1 MSRAP
6 SSTDRRIAL
15 GLGLLTFVVLWA
27 TERPVGFVRDE
38 SVYFAAAEQ
47 FARWWALLLHRP
59 AVALSDGVI
68 TQAFEF
74 NHEHPMLMKS
84 LFGWSHALFHGMLGW
99 VRPAAGFRLPAFAVA
114 ALIPALLHAWGSA
127 LWGRRA
133 GLFAAVSF
141 FLVPRHFFH
150 AHLSCFDMPVA
161 AMWLLVV
168 YLFWRAQEDLR
179 FAPWTGLAFGLALA
193 TKHNAFFLPVV
204 LTPFGVL
211 AAWRVAGDEGRRVLL
226 RMGGA
231 AVAFLVYLALLII
244 VEGRDGLLKSW
255 QLLSPQTFG
264 LVALVVLLTAL
275 ALQLRQRDA
284 GGFLRL
290 APLVAMGLLG
300 PAVFYLHWPWLW
312 YHPVDR
318 LAWYFDF
325 HATHVHYAWTYFGD
339 VLRAPPFPPAY
350 VLVVTALTLP
360 VSLLL
365 PMGVGL
371 LRTGLRTLGDVVPA
385 LGRRVGRGGETE
397 WLLGVNAL
405 FSIVLIGLPNVP
417 HFGGVKHWLPSMPFL
432 ALLAGRE
439 FDRAAAGLVSALK
452 LAPHRATAASLALGA
467 IVLLPAL
474 TLTVHV
480 HPYGTSAYG
489 ELAGGAPGAAS
500 LGLQRQ
506 YWSNNVT
513 GVLPWIDAN
522 ARPGARVWLHEVNG
536 LSFRDYQRNDMVRAD
551 VLPAGGPEDA
561 DLAAVQY
568 HQEFREQEVLVW
580 QAFGTWVPST
590 GLYLDETP
598 QVVVY
603 RRSAGL
609 TGALLRERGE
619 P

>member
-6 SSTDRRIAL
+6 SPTDRRIAL
-15 GLGLLTFVVLWA
+15 GLGLLAFVVLWA

-47 FARWWALLLHRP
+47 FSRWWALLFHRP
-59 AVALSDGVI
+59 GSALSDAVI
-68 TQAFEF
+68 TQAFDF

-84 LFGWSHALFHGMLGW
+84 LFGWSHALFHGLLGW

-114 ALIPALLHAWGSA
+114 ALIPALLHAWGST

-133 GLFAAVSF
+133 GLFAALSF
-141 FLVPRHFFH
+141 FVVPRQFFH

-168 YLFWRAQEDLR
+168 YLFWRAEEDLR
-179 FAPWTGLAFGLALA
+179 LAPWTGLAFGLALA

-204 LTPFGVL
+204 LTPFGVVS
-211 AAWRVAGDEGRRVLL
+211 AWRAAGEEGRRELRRMAKATVLFL
-226 RMGGA
+226 AYVELLLLLNGRSWI
-231 AVAFLVYLALLII
+231 VA
-244 VEGRDGLLKSW
+244 SW

-264 LVALVVLLTAL
+264 VVALVVGL
-275 ALQLRQRDA
+275 AVLSFQLRQRDPA
-284 GGFLRL
+284 AFVRL
-290 APLVAMGLLG
+290 APLVAMGLIG
-300 PAVFYLHWPWLW
+300 PVVFYVHWPWLW
-312 YHPVDR
+312 FHPVDR

-325 HATHVHYAWTYFGD
+325 HATHVHYAWTYFND
-339 VLRAPPFPPAY
+339 VLRAPPFPLPY
-350 VLVVTALTLP
+350 VLVITALTLP
-360 VSLLL
+360 VSLLF
-365 PMGVGL
+365 PMAVGL
-371 LRTGLRTLGDVVPA
+371 LRTLGRTLGDLVPA
-385 LGRRVGRGGETE
+385 LRRRVAAGGETE
-397 WLLGVNAL
+397 WLLGVNTL
-405 FSIVLIGLPNVP
+405 FSIGLISLPDVP

-439 FDRAAAGLVSALK
+439 FDRAAASLSSALR
-452 LAPHRATAASLALGA
+452 LAPHNTRVMSVALGA
-467 IVLLPAL
+467 VVLLPAL

-489 ELAGGAPGAAS
+489 ELAGGIPGAAS

-513 GVLPWIDAN
+513 GVLPWIDAS
-522 ARPGARVWLHEVNG
+522 ARRGARVWLHEVNG
-536 LSFRDYQRNDMVRAD
+536 LSFRDYQRNDMLRAD
-551 VLPAGGPEDA
+551 VVPAGGPEDA

-580 QAFGTWVPST
+580 QAFGRWIPST

-603 RRSAGL
+603 RRDA
-609 TGALLRERGE
+609 

>member
-6 SSTDRRIAL
+6 TQTDRRIAL
-15 GLGLLTFVVLWA
+15 ALGLVAFTVLWA

-47 FARWWALLLHRP
+47 FARWWTLLLHRP
-59 AVALSDGVI
+59 GVALSDASI
-68 TQAFEF
+68 SQAFDF

-84 LFGWSHALFHGMLGW
+84 LFGWSQALFHTLLGW

-114 ALIPALLHAWGSA
+114 ALIPALLHLWGST

-141 FLVPRHFFH
+141 LLVPRHFFH
-150 AHLSCFDMPVA
+150 AHLACFDMPVA

-179 FAPWTGLAFGLALA
+179 LAPWTGLAFGLALA
-193 TKHNAFFLPVV
+193 TKHNAFFLPLV
-204 LTPFGVL
+204 LTPFGVM
-211 AAWRVAGDEGRRVLL
+211 AAWRGASAPGRLLLL
-226 RMGGA
+226 RMGQA
-231 AVAFLVYLALLII
+231 AVGFIAFLLLLLL
-244 VEGRDGLLKSW
+244 VLGRSGLVQSW
-255 QLLSPQTFG
+255 GLLSPQTFG
-264 LVALVVLLTAL
+264 VVALVAGLAAL
-275 ALQLRQRDA
+275 AVRLRSADGA
-284 GGFLRL
+284 AFLRL
-290 APLVAMGLLG
+290 APLVAMGLVG

-325 HATHVHYAWTYFGD
+325 HATHVHYAWTYFGE
-339 VLRAPPFPPAY
+339 VLRAPPFPLPY
-350 VLVVTALTLP
+350 VFVVTALTLP

-371 LRTGLRTLGDVVPA
+371 LRTGARTLGDLVPA
-385 LGRRVGRGGETE
+385 LGRRVGPGGETE
-397 WLLGVNAL
+397 WLLGINAL
-405 FSIVLIGLPNVP
+405 FSILLISHPEVP

-439 FDRAAAGLVSALK
+439 FDRAARGLAAAM
-452 LAPHRATAASLALGA
+452 APRRSMAASAA
-467 IVLLPAL
+467 FASWVLLPAL
-474 TLTVHV
+474 MLTVHV

-489 ELAGGAPGAAS
+489 ELAGGIPGAAS

-513 GVLPWIDAN
+513 GVLPWIDAT
-522 ARPGARVWLHEVNG
+522 APGGARLWLHEVNG
-536 LSFRDYQRNDMVRAD
+536 LSFRDYQRNAMLRAD
-551 VLPAGGPEDA
+551 IVPAGGPEDA

-580 QAFGTWVPST
+580 QAFGTWVPSA

-603 RRSAGL
+603 RRSP
-609 TGALLRERGE
+609 R
-619 P
+619 

>member
-6 SSTDRRIAL
+6 SPTDRRIAL
-15 GLGLLTFVVLWA
+15 GLGLVAFAVLWA
-27 TERPVGFVRDE
+27 TERPVGFIRDE

-47 FARWWALLLHRP
+47 FSRWWSLLFHRP
-59 AVALSDGVI
+59 AAALSDGVI
-68 TQAFEF
+68 TQAFDF

-84 LFGWSHALFHGMLGW
+84 LFGWSHALFHGLLGW

-127 LWGRRA
+127 MWGRRA

-141 FLVPRHFFH
+141 FLVPRQFFH
-150 AHLSCFDMPVA
+150 AHLACFDMPVA
-161 AMWLLVV
+161 SMWLLVV

-179 FAPWTGLAFGLALA
+179 LAPWTGLAFGLALA

-211 AAWRVAGDEGRRVLL
+211 AAWRVAGEDGRRVLR

-231 AVAFLVYLALLII
+231 AAAFVVYTGLLLV
-244 VEGRDGLLKSW
+244 VEGRDGVVKSW

-264 LVALVVLLTAL
+264 VVALVVGL
-275 ALQLRQRDA
+275 ATLAFQLRRRDPGA
-284 GGFLRL
+284 FVRL

-300 PAVFYLHWPWLW
+300 PAVFYVHWPWLW

-339 VLRAPPFPPAY
+339 VLRAPPFPLPY
-350 VLVVTALTLP
+350 VFVITALTLP

-371 LRTGLRTLGDVVPA
+371 LRSGLRSVGDLVPP
-385 LGRRVGRGGETE
+385 LGRRVGPGGETE

-405 FSIVLIGLPNVP
+405 FSMLLISLPDVP

-432 ALLAGRE
+432 ALLAARE
-439 FDRAAAGLVSALK
+439 FDRAASGLSSVLK
-452 LAPHRATAASLALGA
+452 LTPHRATAASIVLGA
-467 IVLLPAL
+467 VVLLPAL

-489 ELAGGAPGAAS
+489 ELAGGIPGAAS

-522 ARPGARVWLHEVNG
+522 AQSRC
-536 LSFRDYQRNDMVRAD
+536 
-551 VLPAGGPEDA
+551 AGV
-561 DLAAVQY
+561 AA
-568 HQEFREQEVLVW
+568 
-580 QAFGTWVPST
+580 
-590 GLYLDETP
+590 
-598 QVVVY
+598 
-603 RRSAGL
+603 
-609 TGALLRERGE
+609 
-619 P
+619 

>member
-6 SSTDRRIAL
+6 APLDRRIAL
-15 GLGLLTFVVLWA
+15 GLGLVTFVVLWA

-47 FARWWALLLHRP
+47 FSRWWALLFHRP
-59 AVALSDGVI
+59 ALALSDAVI
-68 TQAFEF
+68 TQAFDF

-84 LFGWSHALFHGMLGW
+84 LFGWSHTLFYQTLGW
-99 VRPAAGFRLPAFAVA
+99 VRPAAGFRLPAFAIA
-114 ALIPALLHAWGSA
+114 ALIPTLLHLWGSV

-133 GLFAAVSF
+133 GLFAALSF
-141 FLVPRHFFH
+141 FVVPRQFFH
-150 AHLSCFDMPVA
+150 GHLACFDMPVA

-168 YLFWRAQEDLR
+168 YLFWRAEENSRL
-179 FAPWTGLAFGLALA
+179 APWTGVAFGLALA
-193 TKHNAFFLPVV
+193 TKHNAFFLPLV

-211 AAWRVAGDEGRRVLL
+211 AAWRSASTDGRRLLVRMGQVALAFIAYLGLVLL
-226 RMGGA
+226 VKGRSG
-231 AVAFLVYLALLII
+231 LVQ
-244 VEGRDGLLKSW
+244 SW

-264 LVALVVLLTAL
+264 VGALVASLGAL
-275 ALQLRQRDA
+275 S
-284 GGFLRL
+284 LRL
-290 APLVAMGLLG
+290 RRRDPAAFVPIAPLVAMGLIG
-300 PAVFYLHWPWLW
+300 PVVFYMHWPYLW
-312 YHPVDR
+312 YHPVER

-325 HATHVHYAWTYFGD
+325 HATHVHYAWTYFGQ
-339 VLRAPPFPPAY
+339 VLRAPPFPRAY
-350 VLVVTALTLP
+350 VFVVTAMTLP

-365 PMGVGL
+365 PMGAGIF
-371 LRTGLRTLGDVVPA
+371 RTGLRNLGDLIPA
-385 LGRRVGRGGETE
+385 LGRRFGRGGPTE

-405 FSIVLIGLPNVP
+405 FSILLISHPEVP

-439 FDRAAAGLVSALK
+439 FDRAAARLWSALG
-452 LAPHRATAASLALGA
+452 LTARRGAAASLAFGA
-467 IVLLPAL
+467 IVLLPAF

-489 ELAGGAPGAAS
+489 ELAGGIPGAAS

-506 YWSNNVT
+506 FWSNNVT

-522 ARPGARVWLHEVNG
+522 SRTGARVWLHEVNG
-536 LSFRDYQRNDMVRAD
+536 LSFRDYQRNDMLRKD
-551 VLPAGGPEDA
+551 VIPTNGPEDA

-580 QAFGTWVPST
+580 QAFGTWVPAT

-603 RRSAGL
+603 RRPP
-609 TGALLRERGE
+609 R
-619 P
+619 

>member
-15 GLGLLTFVVLWA
+15 GLGLLTFAVLWA

-47 FARWWALLLHRP
+47 FSRWWSLLFHRP
-59 AVALSDGVI
+59 ATALSDSVI
-68 TQAFEF
+68 TQAFDF

-84 LFGWSHALFHGMLGW
+84 LFGWSHALFHGRLGW

-114 ALIPALLHAWGSA
+114 ALIPALLHLWGSA
-127 LWGRRA
+127 LYGRRA
-133 GLFAAVSF
+133 GLFAAVCF
-141 FLVPRHFFH
+141 FLAPRHFFH

-168 YLFWRAQEDLR
+168 YLFWRAEEDLR

-211 AAWRVAGDEGRRVLL
+211 AAWQVAGEEGRRVLG
-226 RMGGA
+226 RVGRT
-231 AVAFLVYLALLII
+231 AVAFLAFLALLVV
-244 VEGRDGLLKSW
+244 VEGRDGLVKSW

-264 LVALVVLLTAL
+264 LVALVVGLTVL
-275 ALQLRQRDA
+275 ALQLRRHDPVAFVQ
-284 GGFLRL
+284 L

-300 PAVFYLHWPWLW
+300 PIVFYVHWPWLW

-318 LAWYFDF
+318 LAGYFEF
-325 HATHVHYAWTYFGD
+325 HATHVHYAWTYFGH
-339 VLRAPPFPPAY
+339 VLRAPPFPLPY
-350 VLVVTALTLP
+350 VLVITALTLP
-360 VSLLL
+360 VSLAL

-371 LRTGLRTLGDVVPA
+371 LRSGLRTLGALVPA
-385 LGRRVGRGGETE
+385 LGRRAGPGGTTE
-397 WLLGVNAL
+397 WLLLVNAL
-405 FSIVLIGLPNVP
+405 FSIGLISLPDVP

-432 ALLAGRE
+432 ALLAARE
-439 FDRAAAGLVSALK
+439 FDRAASGLSTVLK
-452 LAPHRATAASLALGA
+452 LTPHRATIASVLLGA
-467 IVLLPAL
+467 VVLLPAL

-489 ELAGGAPGAAS
+489 ELAGGTPGAAS

-513 GVLPWIDAN
+513 GVLPWIDAR
-522 ARPGARVWLHEVNG
+522 AQRGARVWLHEVNG
-536 LSFRDYQRNDMVRAD
+536 LSFRDYQRNDMLRAD
-551 VLPAGGPEDA
+551 VMPVGGPEDA
-561 DLAAVQY
+561 DLAAIQY

-580 QAFGTWVPST
+580 QAFGTWVPSA

-603 RRSAGL
+603 RRA
-609 TGALLRERGE
+609 AR
-619 P
+619 

>member
-6 SSTDRRIAL
+6 SPLDRRIAL
-15 GLGLLTFVVLWA
+15 GLGLVTFVVLWA

-47 FARWWALLLHRP
+47 FARWWALLFHAP
-59 AVALSDGVI
+59 ASALSDRGI
-68 TQAFEF
+68 SQAFDF

-84 LFGWSHALFHGMLGW
+84 LYGWSHALFHSTLGW

-114 ALIPALLHAWGSA
+114 ALIPALLHAWGSV

-133 GLFAAVSF
+133 GLFAALCF
-141 FLVPRHFFH
+141 FVVPRHFFH
-150 AHLSCFDMPVA
+150 AHLACFDMPVA
-161 AMWLLVV
+161 AMWFLVV
-168 YLFWRAQEDLR
+168 YLFWRAEEDLR
-179 FAPWTGLAFGLALA
+179 LAPWVGLAFGLALA

-204 LTPFGVL
+204 LTPFGVR
-211 AAWRVAGDEGRRVLL
+211 AAWRTAGADGRSVLV
-226 RMGGA
+226 RMAQA
-231 AVAFLVYLALLII
+231 ALAFLGYALL
-244 VEGRDGLLKSW
+244 VLVVRGREGLVQSW

-264 LVALVVLLTAL
+264 VVALVGGLVVLAVR
-275 ALQLRQRDA
+275 LRTVDPA
-284 GGFLRL
+284 AFVPI

-300 PAVFYLHWPWLW
+300 PAVFYVHWPWLW

-339 VLRAPPFPPAY
+339 VLRAPPFPLSY
-350 VLVVTALTLP
+350 VFVVTALTLP

-371 LRTGLRTLGDVVPA
+371 LRTAVRNLGDLVPA
-385 LGRRVGRGGETE
+385 LGRRFGRGGSAE

-405 FSIVLIGLPNVP
+405 FSIVLISLPDVP

-439 FDRAAAGLVSALK
+439 FGRASVGLASALP
-452 LAPHRATAASLALGA
+452 LAPRRAIAATLALGA
-467 IVLLPAL
+467 VVLLPAL

-489 ELAGGAPGAAS
+489 ELAGGIPGAAS

-522 ARPGARVWLHEVNG
+522 ARQGARVWLHEVNG
-536 LSFRDYQRNDMVRAD
+536 LSFRDYQRNGMLRTD
-551 VLPAGGPEDA
+551 VVPVGGPEDA

-603 RRSAGL
+603 RR
-609 TGALLRERGE
+609 

>member
-6 SSTDRRIAL
+6 TPLDRRIAL
-15 GLGLLTFVVLWA
+15 GLGVIAFFVLWA

-47 FARWWALLLHRP
+47 FARWWSLLFHRP
-59 AVALSDGVI
+59 SAALSDAVI
-68 TQAFEF
+68 TQAFDF

-84 LFGWSHALFHGMLGW
+84 LFGWSHAIFHQTLGW

-114 ALIPALLHAWGSA
+114 ALIPALIHAWGSV

-133 GLFAAVSF
+133 GLFAALSF
-141 FLVPRHFFH
+141 FVVPRHFFH
-150 AHLSCFDMPVA
+150 SHLACFDMPVA
-161 AMWLLVV
+161 TMWLLVV
-168 YLFWRAQEDLR
+168 YLFWRAEEDLR
-179 FAPWTGLAFGLALA
+179 LAPWTGLAFGLALA

-211 AAWRVAGDEGRRVLL
+211 AAWRIAGEEGRRVLV
-226 RMGGA
+226 RMGEV
-231 AVAFLVYLALLII
+231 AVGFLAYVALLLA
-244 VEGRDGLLKSW
+244 VLGRDGLVQSW

-264 LVALVVLLTAL
+264 LVALVVGL
-275 ALQLRQRDA
+275 ALLALRLRARDPA
-284 GGFLRL
+284 AFVKL

-300 PAVFYLHWPWLW
+300 PVVFYVHWPWLW

-325 HATHVHYAWTYFGD
+325 HATHVHYAWTYFNV
-339 VLRAPPFPPAY
+339 VLRAPPFPLLY
-350 VLVVTALTLP
+350 VFVVTALTLP
-360 VSLLL
+360 ISLLL
-365 PMGVGL
+365 PMAAGL
-371 LRTGLRTLGDVVPA
+371 VRSVLLCLGDIVPA
-385 LGRRVGRGGETE
+385 LGRRFGRGGATE
-397 WLLGVNAL
+397 WLLAVNAL
-405 FSIVLIGLPNVP
+405 WSILLISHPSVP

-439 FDRAAAGLVSALK
+439 FDRAAAGLASVLQ
-452 LAPHRATAASLALGA
+452 LAPRRAIAVSLALGA
-467 IVLLPAL
+467 VVLLPAL

-489 ELAGGAPGAAS
+489 ELAGGIPGAAS

-522 ARPGARVWLHEVNG
+522 ARSGARVWLHEVNG
-536 LSFRDYQRNDMVRAD
+536 LSFRDYQRNDMLRKD
-551 VLPAGGPEDA
+551 VMPVGGPEDA
-561 DLAAVQY
+561 DLAAIQY

-580 QAFGTWVPST
+580 QAFGTTIPSM

-603 RRSAGL
+603 RRPG
-609 TGALLRERGE
+609 R
-619 P
+619 

>member
-1 MSRAP
+1 MTRAP
-6 SSTDRRIAL
+6 APTDRRIAL
-15 GLGLLTFVVLWA
+15 GLGLVTFAVLWA

-47 FARWWALLLHRP
+47 FSRWWALLFHRP
-59 AVALSDGVI
+59 AAALGDAVI
-68 TQAFEF
+68 TQAFDF

-84 LFGWSHALFHGMLGW
+84 LFGWSHTVFHQVLGW

-114 ALIPALLHAWGSA
+114 ALVPALLHAWGSA

-133 GLFAAVSF
+133 GLFAALSF
-141 FLVPRHFFH
+141 FVVPRHFFH

-168 YLFWRAQEDLR
+168 YLFWRAEEDLR

-193 TKHNAFFLPVV
+193 TKHNAFFLPLV

-211 AAWRVAGDEGRRVLL
+211 AAWRGAGEQGRRTLV
-226 RMGGA
+226 RMGQV
-231 AVAFLVYLALLII
+231 AVAFLAYLALLL
-244 VEGRDGLLKSW
+244 VVKGRGGLVQSW
-255 QLLSPQTFG
+255 QPLSPQTFG
-264 LVALVVLLTAL
+264 VVALVVAL
-275 ALQLRQRDA
+275 AALAVRLR
-284 GGFLRL
+284 RL
-290 APLVAMGLLG
+290 DGPAFVRIAPLVAMGLIG
-300 PAVFYLHWPWLW
+300 PVVFYVHWPYLW

-339 VLRAPPFPPAY
+339 VLRAPPFPLAY
-350 VLVVTALTLP
+350 VFVVTAMTLP

-371 LRTGLRTLGDVVPA
+371 LRTGVRNLGDVIPA
-385 LGRRVGRGGETE
+385 LGRRFGRGGETE
-397 WLLGVNAL
+397 WLLGANAL
-405 FSIVLIGLPNVP
+405 FSILLISHPDVP

-432 ALLAGRE
+432 ALVAGRE
-439 FDRAAAGLVSALK
+439 FDRAVAGLSDALR
-452 LAPHRATAASLALGA
+452 LTERRGRYVGLALGTV
-467 IVLLPAL
+467 VLLPAF

-489 ELAGGAPGAAS
+489 ELAGGIPGAAS

-513 GVLPWIDAN
+513 GVLPFIDGN
-522 ARPGARVWLHEVNG
+522 SRPGARVWLHEVNG
-536 LSFRDYQRNDMVRAD
+536 LSFRDYQRNDMLRKD
-551 VLPAGGPEDA
+551 VIPAGGPEDA

-580 QAFGTWVPST
+580 QAFGTWVPAT

-603 RRSAGL
+603 LRSA
-609 TGALLRERGE
+609 

>member
-6 SSTDRRIAL
+6 TVLDRRIAL
-15 GLGLLTFVVLWA
+15 ALWLVTFVVLFA
-27 TERPVGFVRDE
+27 TERAVGFVRDE

-47 FARWWALLLHRP
+47 FARWWALLFHQP
-59 AVALSDGVI
+59 AAALSDRVI
-68 TQAFEF
+68 VQAFDF

-84 LFGWSHALFHGMLGW
+84 LFGWSHSLFHQTLGW

-114 ALIPALLHAWGSA
+114 ALIPAILHLWGSA
-127 LWGRRA
+127 LWGRRV
-133 GLFAAVSF
+133 GLFAALCF
-141 FLVPRHFFH
+141 FVVPRHFFH
-150 AHLSCFDMPVA
+150 AHLACFDMPVA

-168 YLFWRAQEDLR
+168 YLFWRAEEDLR
-179 FAPWTGLAFGLALA
+179 FAPWTGVAFGLALA
-193 TKHNAFFLPVV
+193 SKHNAFFLPVV

-211 AAWRVAGDEGRRVLL
+211 AAWRASGEDGRRVLVH
-226 RMGGA
+226 MA
-231 AVAFLVYLALLII
+231 EAVVAFLAYLALLI
-244 VEGRDGLLKSW
+244 VVNGRDGLVQSW

-264 LVALVVLLTAL
+264 VTALVVALAAL
-275 ALQLRQRDA
+275 ALQLRRRDPA
-284 GGFLRL
+284 AFLRL

-300 PAVFYLHWPWLW
+300 PVIFYVHWPYLW
-312 YHPVDR
+312 HHPVDR
-318 LAWYFDF
+318 IAWYLDF
-325 HATHVHYAWTYFGD
+325 HATHVHYAWTYFND
-339 VLRAPPFPPAY
+339 VLRAPPFPLPY
-350 VLVVTALTLP
+350 VFVVTAMTLP

-371 LRTGLRTLGDVVPA
+371 ARTGLRNLGDFVPA
-385 LGRRVGRGGETE
+385 LGRRFGRGGATE

-405 FSIVLIGLPNVP
+405 FSIVLISLPGVP

-439 FDRAAAGLVSALK
+439 FDRAAAGLSSALG
-452 LAPHRATAASLALGA
+452 LTARRSIAASAGLGA

-474 TLTVHV
+474 TMTIHV

-489 ELAGGAPGAAS
+489 ELAGGIPGAAS

-513 GVLPWIDAN
+513 GVLPWIN
-522 ARPGARVWLHEVNG
+522 AHSRSGTRLWLHEVNG
-536 LSFRDYQRNDMVRAD
+536 LSFRDYQRNDMLRRD
-551 VLPAGGPEDA
+551 VIPTGGPEDA

-580 QAFGTWVPST
+580 QAFGTWVPAT

-603 RRSAGL
+603 RRP
-609 TGALLRERGE
+609 T

>member
-15 GLGLLTFVVLWA
+15 GLALLTFVVLWA

-47 FARWWALLLHRP
+47 FSRWWALLFQKP
-59 AVALSDGVI
+59 GSALSDAVI
-68 TQAFEF
+68 TQTFEF

-84 LFGWSHALFHGMLGW
+84 LFGWSHALFHGLLGW

-114 ALIPALLHAWGSA
+114 ALIPALLHAWGA
-127 LWGRRA
+127 VLWGRRA
-133 GLFAAVSF
+133 GLFAALAF
-141 FLVPRHFFH
+141 FVVPRHFFH
-150 AHLSCFDMPVA
+150 AHLACFDMPVA

-204 LTPFGVL
+204 LAPFGVV
-211 AAWRVAGDEGRRVLL
+211 AAFRVASAEGRRMLG
-226 RMGGA
+226 RMGQV
-231 AVAFLVYLALLII
+231 AVLFVAYVELLV
-244 VEGRDGLLKSW
+244 VVNGRGWLVTSW
-255 QLLSPQTFG
+255 QPLSPQTFG
-264 LVALVVLLTAL
+264 VVALVGAL
-275 ALQLRQRDA
+275 AALSLKLRRRDQAAFLQ
-284 GGFLRL
+284 L
-290 APLVAMGLLG
+290 APLVAMGLIG
-300 PAVFYLHWPWLW
+300 PVVFYLHWPWLW

-325 HATHVHYAWTYFGD
+325 HATHVHYAWTYFND
-339 VLRAPPFPPAY
+339 VLRAPPFPLPY
-350 VLVVTALTLP
+350 VLVITALTLP

-371 LRTGLRTLGDVVPA
+371 LRTGLRTLGDLVPA
-385 LGRRVGRGGETE
+385 LARRVGKGGETE

-405 FSIVLIGLPNVP
+405 FSIVLISLPDVP

-439 FDRAAAGLVSALK
+439 FDWAASGLSSALR
-452 LAPHRATAASLALGA
+452 LAPHRARLASVALGA
-467 IVLLPAL
+467 VVLLPAL

-489 ELAGGAPGAAS
+489 ELAGGVPGAAS

-513 GVLPWIDAN
+513 GVLPWIDAS
-522 ARPGARVWLHEVNG
+522 ARPGGRVWLHEVNG
-536 LSFRDYQRNDMVRAD
+536 LSFRDYQRNEMLRAD
-551 VLPAGGPEDA
+551 VMPAGGPEDA

-580 QAFGTWVPST
+580 QAFGSWVPST

-603 RRSAGL
+603 RRA
-609 TGALLRERGE
+609 A

>member
-1 MSRAP
+1 MTRAP
-6 SSTDRRIAL
+6 SPTDRRIAL
-15 GLGLLTFVVLWA
+15 GLGVLAFAVLWA

-47 FARWWALLLHRP
+47 FSRWWALLFQRP
-59 AVALSDGVI
+59 ATALSDAVI
-68 TQAFEF
+68 TQAFDF

-84 LFGWSHALFHGMLGW
+84 LFGWSHALFHGLLGW

-114 ALIPALLHAWGSA
+114 ALIPALLHAWGCT

-133 GLFAAVSF
+133 GLFAALSF
-141 FLVPRHFFH
+141 FVVPRHFFH

-161 AMWLLVV
+161 AMWFLVV
-168 YLFWRAQEDLR
+168 YLFWRAEEDLR

-204 LTPFGVL
+204 LTPFGVV
-211 AAWRVAGDEGRRVLL
+211 AAWRAAGEEGRRVLR
-226 RMGGA
+226 RMA
-231 AVAFLVYLALLII
+231 QATVLFVAYLELLLI
-244 VEGRDGLLKSW
+244 VNGRSWVVTSW

-264 LVALVVLLTAL
+264 LVALVVGLAAL
-275 ALQLRQRDA
+275 SFRLRQRDPA
-284 GGFLRL
+284 AFLRL
-290 APLVAMGLLG
+290 APLVAMGLIG
-300 PAVFYLHWPWLW
+300 PVVFYLHWPWLW

-318 LAWYFDF
+318 LASYFDF
-325 HATHVHYAWTYFGD
+325 HATHVHYAWTYFND
-339 VLRAPPFPPAY
+339 VLRAPPFPLPY
-350 VLVVTALTLP
+350 VFVITALTLP

-371 LRTGLRTLGDVVPA
+371 LRAGGRTLGDLIPA
-385 LGRRVGRGGETE
+385 LGRRVGAGGETE

-405 FSIVLIGLPNVP
+405 FSICLISLPDVP

-432 ALLAGRE
+432 ALLASRE
-439 FDRAAAGLVSALK
+439 FDRAAAGLSSALR
-452 LAPHRATAASLALGA
+452 LAPDRTRVMSIALGA
-467 IVLLPAL
+467 VVLLPAL

-489 ELAGGAPGAAS
+489 ELAGGIPGAAS

-513 GVLPWIDAN
+513 GVLPWIDAS
-522 ARPGARVWLHEVNG
+522 ARQGARVWLHEVNG
-536 LSFRDYQRNDMVRAD
+536 LSFRDYQRNDMLRAD
-551 VLPAGGPEDA
+551 VVPAGGPEDA

-568 HQEFREQEVLVW
+568 HQEFREQEVIVW
-580 QAFGTWVPST
+580 QAFGRWIPST

-603 RRSAGL
+603 RRDA
-609 TGALLRERGE
+609 

>member
-6 SSTDRRIAL
+6 TPLDRRIAL
-15 GLGLLTFVVLWA
+15 GLGVLTFFVLWA

-47 FARWWALLLHRP
+47 FARWWSLLFHRP
-59 AVALSDGVI
+59 AAALSDAVI
-68 TQAFEF
+68 TQAFDF

-84 LFGWSHALFHGMLGW
+84 LFGWSHATFHQSLGW

-114 ALIPALLHAWGSA
+114 ACIPALIHAWGSV

-133 GLFAAVSF
+133 GLFAALSF
-141 FLVPRHFFH
+141 FVVPRHFFH

-161 AMWLLVV
+161 TMWLLVV
-168 YLFWRAQEDLR
+168 YLFWRAEEDLR
-179 FAPWTGLAFGLALA
+179 LAPWAGVAFGLALA

-211 AAWRVAGDEGRRVLL
+211 AAWRVAGEEGKRVLV
-226 RMGGA
+226 RMGEA
-231 AVAFLVYLALLII
+231 AVGFLAYLALLLA
-244 VEGRDGLLKSW
+244 VQGRDGLVQSW
-255 QLLSPQTFG
+255 QLLSPQTLG
-264 LVALVVLLTAL
+264 VVALVVGLATL
-275 ALQLRQRDA
+275 ALRLRAREPPA
-284 GGFLRL
+284 FLKV

-300 PAVFYLHWPWLW
+300 PVVFYVHWPWLW
-312 YHPVDR
+312 HHPVDR

-325 HATHVHYAWTYFGD
+325 HATHVHYAWTYLNV
-339 VLRAPPFPPAY
+339 VLRAPPFPLLY
-350 VLVVTALTLP
+350 VFVVTALTLP

-365 PMGVGL
+365 PIGVGL
-371 LRTGLRTLGDVVPA
+371 GRSVLRSLGDLVPA
-385 LGRRVGRGGETE
+385 LGRRFGRGGATE
-397 WLLGVNAL
+397 WLLAVNAL
-405 FSIVLIGLPNVP
+405 WSILLISYPTVP

-439 FDRAAAGLVSALK
+439 FDRAAAGLSSVLRLTPRRAI
-452 LAPHRATAASLALGA
+452 LASVGLGA
-467 IVLLPAL
+467 VVLLPAL

-489 ELAGGAPGAAS
+489 ELAGGIPGAAS

-513 GVLPWIDAN
+513 GVLPWVDAN
-522 ARPGARVWLHEVNG
+522 ARSGARVWLHEVNG
-536 LSFRDYQRNDMVRAD
+536 LSFRDYQRNEMLRKD
-551 VLPAGGPEDA
+551 VMPVGGPEDA
-561 DLAAVQY
+561 DLAAIQY

-580 QAFGTWVPST
+580 QAFGTTIPSM

-603 RRSAGL
+603 RRP
-609 TGALLRERGE
+609 ER
-619 P
+619 

>member
-1 MSRAP
+1 VIRAP
-6 SSTDRRIAL
+6 SQTDRRIAL

-47 FARWWALLLHRP
+47 FARWWALLFHRP
-59 AVALSDGVI
+59 ATALSDSVI
-68 TQAFEF
+68 TQAFDF

-84 LFGWSHALFHGMLGW
+84 LFGWSYTLFHSVLGW

-114 ALIPALLHAWGSA
+114 ALIPALAHLWGSA

-133 GLFAAVSF
+133 GLFAALCF
-141 FLVPRHFFH
+141 FVVPRHFFH
-150 AHLSCFDMPVA
+150 AHLACFDMPVA

-168 YLFWRAQEDLR
+168 YLFWRAQEDVRL
-179 FAPWTGLAFGLALA
+179 APWSGLAFGLALA

-204 LTPFGVL
+204 LAPFGVL
-211 AAWRVAGDEGRRVLL
+211 AAWRAAGEEGRRVLV
-226 RMGGA
+226 RMGQA
-231 AVAFLVYLALLII
+231 AVAFIAYLALLLA
-244 VEGRDGLLKSW
+244 VLGRVGLVRSW

-264 LVALVVLLTAL
+264 VLALVVALTAL
-275 ALQLRQRDA
+275 AVQLRQRDTA
-284 GGFLRL
+284 AFVRL
-290 APLVAMGLLG
+290 APLVAMGLIG
-300 PAVFYLHWPWLW
+300 PVVFYVHWPYLW

-325 HATHVHYAWTYFGD
+325 HATHVHYAWTYLGE
-339 VLRAPPFPPAY
+339 VLRAPPFPLPY
-350 VLVVTALTLP
+350 VFVVTALTLP

-371 LRTGLRTLGDVVPA
+371 LRAGARTLGDVVPA
-385 LGRRVGRGGETE
+385 LGRRFGRGGETE

-405 FSIVLIGLPNVP
+405 FSILLISLPDVP

-439 FDRAAAGLVSALK
+439 FDRAAARLSSAL
-452 LAPHRATAASLALGA
+452 PPRRAMSASVALGA
-467 IVLLPAL
+467 VVLLPAL

-489 ELAGGAPGAAS
+489 ELAGGIPGAAS

-513 GVLPWIDAN
+513 GVLPWMDAN
-522 ARPGARVWLHEVNG
+522 APQGGRVWLHEVNG
-536 LSFRDYQRNDMVRAD
+536 LSFRDYQRNDMLRKD
-551 VLPAGGPEDA
+551 VTPVGGPEDA

-580 QAFGTWVPST
+580 QAFGTQVPAT

-598 QVVVY
+598 QVIVY
-603 RRSAGL
+603 RRPA
-609 TGALLRERGE
+609 R
-619 P
+619 

>member
-6 SSTDRRIAL
+6 TPLDRRIAL
-15 GLGLLTFVVLWA
+15 GLGVIAFFVLWA
-27 TERPVGFVRDE
+27 TERAVGFVRDE
-38 SVYFAAAEQ
+38 SVYFAGAEQ
-47 FARWWALLLHRP
+47 FARWWSLLFHRP
-59 AVALSDGVI
+59 AAALSDPVI
-68 TQAFEF
+68 SQAFDF

-84 LFGWSHALFHGMLGW
+84 LYGWSYALFHQTLGW

-114 ALIPALLHAWGSA
+114 ALIPALVHAWGSV

-133 GLFAAVSF
+133 GLFAALSF
-141 FLVPRHFFH
+141 FVVPRHFFH
-150 AHLSCFDMPVA
+150 AHLAAFDMPVA
-161 AMWLLVV
+161 SMWLLVV
-168 YLFWRAQEDLR
+168 YLFWRAEEDLR
-179 FAPWTGLAFGLALA
+179 FAPWTGVAFGLALA

-211 AAWRVAGDEGRRVLL
+211 AAWRVTGEAGRNVLV
-226 RMGGA
+226 RMA
-231 AVAFLVYLALLII
+231 EVAVGFLAYLALLLA
-244 VEGRDGLLKSW
+244 VLGREGLVQSW
-255 QLLSPQTFG
+255 QLLSPQTLG
-264 LVALVVLLTAL
+264 LVALVVGLAVL
-275 ALQLRQRDA
+275 ALRLRVADA
-284 GGFLRL
+284 AAFLKL

-300 PAVFYLHWPWLW
+300 PVIFYVHWPYLW

-325 HATHVHYAWTYFGD
+325 HATHVHYAWTYFD
-339 VLRAPPFPPAY
+339 VVLRSPPFPLSY
-350 VLVVTALTLP
+350 VFVVTALTLP
-360 VSLLL
+360 ISLLL
-365 PMGVGL
+365 PIGAGL
-371 LRTGLRTLGDVVPA
+371 VRSVLRSLGDLVPA
-385 LGRRVGRGGETE
+385 LGRRVGTGGATE
-397 WLLGVNAL
+397 WLLAVNAL
-405 FSIVLIGLPNVP
+405 WSILLISYPTVP

-439 FDRAAAGLVSALK
+439 FDRAAAGLSSVLQ
-452 LAPHRATAASLALGA
+452 LAPRRAIAASIGLGA
-467 IVLLPAL
+467 VVLLPAL

-489 ELAGGAPGAAS
+489 ELAGGIPGAAS

-536 LSFRDYQRNDMVRAD
+536 LSFRDYQRNEMLRKD
-551 VLPAGGPEDA
+551 VMPVGGPEDA

-580 QAFGTWVPST
+580 QAFGTAIPST

-603 RRSAGL
+603 RRP
-609 TGALLRERGE
+609 ER
-619 P
+619 